1 VSAPPGAG
9 APAGGR
15 DTLSAM
21 ATLETSPALRADA
34 ARNRERIVA
43 AAIEVF
49 AERGL
54 EASTADIAAR
64 AGVGEAT
71 LFRRFPTK
79 DDLITAIVSVML
91 EDAAAVA
98 TSCLE
103 EEDPWRGVERFLYEM
118 ADRAAQDHGITDA
131 NKERCMASPSLAHER
146 GRVLDLT
153 AQLVR
158 RAQAAD
164 AIRDDIAGQDLMFLM
179 GAVASISELPFPG
192 LRDDLWKR
200 YLGIVLDGLRPAG
213 TSKLRPGVP
222 PRRFIENPA
231 PE

>member
-1 VSAPPGAG
+1 MASVESA
-9 APAGGR
+9 
-15 DTLSAM
+15 
-21 ATLETSPALRADA
+21 PALRADA

-79 DDLITAIVSVML
+79 DDLVTAIVQMML
-91 EDAAAVA
+91 EDAAGVA

-103 EEDPWRGVERFLYEM
+103 EEDPWRGVERFLFEM
-118 ADRAAQDHGITDA
+118 AERASEDHVISDGT
-131 NKERCMASPSLAHER
+131 KQQCMASPALAADR

-158 RAQAAD
+158 RAQAAGVL
-164 AIRDDIAGQDLMFLM
+164 RDDIAGQDLMFLM
-179 GAVASISELPFPG
+179 GAVASVGEVPFEG
-192 LRDDLWKR
+192 LRPDLWKR
-200 YLGIVLDGLRPAG
+200 YLGIVLDGLRPGG
-213 TSKLRPGVP
+213 TSKLRPGAP
-222 PRRFIENPA
+222 PRKLIENP
-231 PE
+231 E